1 MHWFAVGEGKCRSIL
16 PTAAA
21 TFEPVTATCGALC
34 QRLLNF
40 CPTRTTFAD
49 REEMRRAILSEWV
62 FTATATA
69 NANPKPGGVAA
80 PTVKCCGRWSET
92 GSLGLTAEPAVPAY
106 SR

>member
-1 MHWFAVGEGKCRSIL
+1 
-16 PTAAA
+16 
-21 TFEPVTATCGALC
+21 
-34 QRLLNF
+34 
-40 CPTRTTFAD
+40 
-49 REEMRRAILSEWV
+49 MRRAILSEWV
-62 FTATATA
+62 FTATAAA